1 MGEREKQYK
10 GTISYQKLFD
20 LMAKKGIKKR
30 ELRETYKI
38 SPTIINRLNNNSNVA
53 VDTIMYLCEILD
65 CQPDDIMEYIP
76 PENNMQFFALL
87 NIAEELFYYHKVY
100 FYVLLLIMFDYFC
113 VLLPFTLSTF
123 LCTINLSKR

>member
-76 PENNMQFFALL
+76 PENNM
-87 NIAEELFYYHKVY
+87 
-100 FYVLLLIMFDYFC
+100 
-113 VLLPFTLSTF
+113 
-123 LCTINLSKR
+123 